1 MQDSVTLTAFA
12 TVPLA
17 LMSASLLLT
26 KTGRSTVAALCAAI
40 SIVGFIY
47 LLINQS
53 HLPVTYILFLIAY
66 LINAFAFLV
75 FLSNPV
81 QSKAGF
87 VSALNE
93 SLHNYLGQNTI
104 ATVQG
109 SLSIFLSLFII
120 AKFIQIS

>member
-75 FLSNPV
+75 FLANPV